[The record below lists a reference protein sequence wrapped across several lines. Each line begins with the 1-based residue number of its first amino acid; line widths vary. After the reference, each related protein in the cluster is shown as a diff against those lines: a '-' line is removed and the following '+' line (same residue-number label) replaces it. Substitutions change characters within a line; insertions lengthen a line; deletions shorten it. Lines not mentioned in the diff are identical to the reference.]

1 MKETTLDVAQAMQ
14 TLAAQTVAPTPPPYH
29 VIWLRAEY
37 ARRQQRQARRDPVL
51 TFAPA
56 ALAVA
61 LVTALFL
68 WSGAPPHNLVRGSI
82 ALAARSSLFTGGVGL
97 AVLLGFVMLAFVVM
111 EESSRRE
118 R

>member
-1 MKETTLDVAQAMQ
+1 MKETTPDVVQAMK
-14 TLAAQTVAPTPPPYH
+14 TLATQTVAPTPPPYQ

-37 ARRQQRQARRDPVL
+37 ARRQQRQARRATL
-51 TFAPA
+51 YTFVPA

-61 LVTALFL
+61 LVAALFL
-68 WSGAPPHNLVRGSI
+68 WSGAPPQNLVRESI

-97 AVLLGFVMLAFVVM
+97 AVLLGFVMLTFVVM

-118 R
+118 G